1 MQPADVVG
9 DDKYTRSTGTII
21 PHHNLSLEILLNW
34 ATYLYGSKIFILSDR
49 QIKDIYYYRG

>member
-21 PHHNLSLEILLNW
+21 PHHNFSLEILLNE
-34 ATYLYGSKIFILSDR
+34 LFICE
-49 QIKDIYYYRG
+49 QNIYFDWQEN